1 MFYKKKFKRLGK
13 IINSDLAVNYPFRLF
28 YRLLKV
34 LFLIITEKTV
44 IFKVNAKKT
53 TFKFIYKPYKS
64 FGFGGRGQFVYRE
77 YYDRFFRVDL
87 DIFKKQFKTFLDIG
101 CSRGFFTTYIAKA
114 YNCQTLSVD
123 VFNYAIK
130 DCKENLE
137 LNNIN
142 KAILECSAVGS
153 QEDSGKKIL
162 LNKNIS
168 PSTTSVITSEKID
181 TYATNSV
188 VMVSIDELCFRHRL
202 KSIDLMKIDV
212 EGYEYEVLEGSLNS
226 IRKYRP
232 IIYLEF
238 NFTRK
243 RLEILNLFEEISY
256 KPLIPLRDGSL
267 TPLQEKDLQNIKYPN
282 HNIFSIPDENYQ
294 EVLKNPKNIIV

>member
-1 MFYKKKFKRLGK
+1 MSYKKKFKR
-13 IINSDLAVNYPFRLF
+13 IRRISNSDLAANYPFHLI
-28 YRLLKV
+28 YRLLKL
-34 LFLIITEKTV
+34 LFLIIAEKNI

-53 TFKFIYKPYKS
+53 TFKFNYKPYKS
-64 FGFGGRGQFVYRE
+64 FGFGGRGQYLYRE
-77 YYDRFFRVDL
+77 YYDRFFRIDL
-87 DIFKKQFKTFLDIG
+87 DIFKKEFKTFIDIG

-130 DCKENLE
+130 DCKENLK

-168 PSTTSVITSEKID
+168 PSTTSVISSEKID
-181 TYATNSV
+181 TYAANSV
-188 VMVSIDELCFRHRL
+188 EMVSLDDLYLRHQL
-202 KSIDLMKIDV
+202 QSMDLMKIDV
-212 EGYEYEVLEGSLNS
+212 EGYEYEVLEGSLNL
-226 IRKYRP
+226 IKKYRP

-238 NFTRK
+238 DSTRK

-256 KPLIPLRDGSL
+256 KALIPLRNGSL
-267 TPLQEKDLQNIKYPN
+267 TILQEKDLQNIKYPN
-282 HNIFSIPDENYQ
+282 HNIFSIPDENFQ
-294 EVLKNPKNIIV
+294 AVLKNHKKLIV